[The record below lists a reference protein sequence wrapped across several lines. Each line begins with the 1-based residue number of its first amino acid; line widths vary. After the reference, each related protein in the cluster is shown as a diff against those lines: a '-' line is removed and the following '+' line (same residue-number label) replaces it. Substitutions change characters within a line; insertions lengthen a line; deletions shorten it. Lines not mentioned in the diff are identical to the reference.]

1 MHDFL
6 KISVVIENSTYHAN
20 SLSNIMAKRAPI
32 KSIKDIVSEK
42 KIQLGST
49 LKRLIPT
56 SSKVG
61 VNWHSGSAV

>member
-1 MHDFL
+1 
-6 KISVVIENSTYHAN
+6 
-20 SLSNIMAKRAPI
+20 MAKRAPI

-56 SSKVG
+56 SSSKVG
-61 VNWHSGSAV
+61 VNWRSGSAV